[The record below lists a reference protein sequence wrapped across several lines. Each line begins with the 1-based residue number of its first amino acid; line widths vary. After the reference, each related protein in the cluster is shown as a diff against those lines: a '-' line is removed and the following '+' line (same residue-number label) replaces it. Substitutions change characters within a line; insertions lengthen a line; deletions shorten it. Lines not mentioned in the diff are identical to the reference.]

1 MRRAFTRVGCVAAL
15 LAAALFAQCALA
27 QQEFPPPQ
35 GKGRVVVMLSGASG
49 TGNYQTVAKAVA
61 KLGYD
66 VTLFDANKLKGKG
79 SQALIAAIE
88 QARSMPHA
96 LPGKVGLIGF
106 SLGGGI
112 ALGRGS
118 QMPSHVA
125 VDIVWYP
132 ATNWLRDRPGFA
144 GSIKVPVLMFAGTMD
159 DYRQCCLISTA
170 RALADSAAA
179 AKVPFEL
186 IEYPAMHGFALDGG
200 SHDPKA
206 YADAFDHTAARLKV
220 ALADT
225 SGEAR

>member
-1 MRRAFTRVGCVAAL
+1 M
-15 LAAALFAQCALA
+15 LAAALFAPCAQA

-49 TGNYQTVAKAVA
+49 PSRYKTVAEAVA
-61 KLGYD
+61 SLGYD
-66 VTLFDANKLKGKG
+66 VTLFDSNRLKGKG

-112 ALGRGS
+112 ALHIGS
-118 QMPSHVA
+118 QMPSYVA
-125 VDIVWYP
+125 VNIVWYP
-132 ATNWLRDRPGFA
+132 ATSWLSESPGFA
-144 GSIKVPVLMFAGTMD
+144 SRIKVPVLMFAGTMD
-159 DYRQCCLISTA
+159 DYHRCCLFSTA

-186 IEYPAMHGFALDGG
+186 IDYPVMHDFVLGGG
-200 SHDPKA
+200 SYDPRA
-206 YADAFDHTAARLKV
+206 YADAFDRTAARLKV
-220 ALADT
+220 ALTDT
-225 SGEAR
+225 STEAR

>member
-15 LAAALFAQCALA
+15 LAAALFAPCALA
-27 QQEFPPPQ
+27 QEEFPPPQ

-49 TGNYQTVAKAVA
+49 SGGKYQTVAKAVA

-66 VTLFDANKLKGKG
+66 VTLFDANKLNGKG

-88 QARSMPHA
+88 KARSMPHA

-106 SLGGGI
+106 SMGGGI

-118 QMPSHVA
+118 QLPSYVA

-132 ATNWLRDRPGFA
+132 TTGWLRDPPGFA
-144 GSIKVPVLMFAGTMD
+144 SRIEVPVLMFAGTMD
-159 DYRQCCLISTA
+159 DYMQCCLISRA

-186 IEYPAMHGFALDGG
+186 IDYPVMHDFMVEGTNY
-200 SHDPKA
+200 DPKA
-206 YADAFDHTAARLKV
+206 YADAFDRTAARLKV
-220 ALADT
+220 ALAD
-225 SGEAR
+225 SAEAR